1 MENLVKI
8 TEKSFGVIIDLRYA
22 TINNVCGHKL
32 YANVDCYLHEDAAK
46 LLRKAVDL
54 AKKQGFKLKI
64 FDCFRPIEVQ
74 KFMFRRFP
82 SNDPQGGF
90 ISNPKD
96 GAIPHC
102 RGVAIDLTLV
112 NISDNK
118 ELDMGCDFDEF
129 SSLAY
134 HNCREISPRAARNR
148 LTLLNIMTEA
158 GFDFYSKE
166 WWHYQVFKPREY
178 KVIDAPQE
186 MVVIKNEV

>member
-1 MENLVKI
+1 MDNLVKI
-8 TEKSFGVIIDLRYA
+8 TEKSFGVLLDLRYA
-22 TINNVCGHKL
+22 TTNNVCGHKL
-32 YANVDCYLHEDAAK
+32 YAESVCYLHQDAAD
-46 LLRKAVDL
+46 LLRKAVFI
-54 AKKQGFKLKI
+54 AKKQGLKLKI
-64 FDCFRPIEVQ
+64 FDGFRPIEVQ
-74 KFMFRRFP
+74 RYMFNKFP
-82 SNDPQGGF
+82 SDDPHGGF

-112 NISDNK
+112 NIIDGK

-134 HNCREISPRAARNR
+134 HNCREISSLAAKNR

-166 WWHYQVFKPREY
+166 WWHYQLFKPREY
-178 KVIDAPQE
+178 KVIETPQE
-186 MVVIKNEV
+186 MILVKNGL